1 MTIEIKPKLEEKSKW
16 WLKSVPKKISWTDI
30 NILRFLR
37 LYKSFPVLWN
47 IYNSEYKNDKAR
59 LLTFKK
65 IAENLNLKNVNE
77 QDCMQLVEELKKQ
90 YIQEKEIFRC
100 ANDKRPVWFND
111 LNKIIK
117 KSLSKL

>member
-1 MTIEIKPKLEEKSKW
+1 MTIEIKRKLEEKSKW